1 MKPLLEARQIRKQF
15 SGVAVLKGIDFTL
28 CAGQVHALMGGNGA
42 GKSTLMKIIAG
53 VETPDSGELTIGDRA
68 FARLS
73 PALAHQLGIYLVPQ
87 EPMLFPNLSVRENI
101 LFRLPKRAD
110 TTARLQEKLQQLN
123 CQINLDASAS
133 TLEVAD
139 QQMVEILRGLM
150 REARILIL
158 DEPTA
163 SLTPGETERLFSQ
176 IRALQALDVGIVF
189 ISHKLPEIR
198 QLASHISVMRDGA
211 VVLSGETATYR
222 DEQLISA
229 MTPASRDHTLSD
241 TQKLWLA
248 LPGNRRTQAQDFPV
262 LRVEDLT
269 GEGFIDL
276 NLEIRAGEIVGLA
289 GLVGSGRTEFAETLY
304 GLRPPRAGR
313 IWLEN
318 REISN
323 DSTRARLASGLVYL
337 PEDRQVSGLF
347 LDAPVRWNTVMFNQ
361 PSWWQQGKREAAVVE
376 RYHRALG
383 IKLADGDQPVRTLS
397 GGNQQKVLLA
407 RCLEANPLLLIV
419 DEPTRGVD
427 VSARADIYQLLKSVA
442 AQNVAVLM
450 ISSDVDEFIG
460 LADRVLVMHQGRYS
474 GELAGAFNG
483 LLVVG
488 LRIPAIVATLGTLG
502 LYRGVMLLWTG
513 GKWIEGLPDSLKSLS
528 EPAFIGVS
536 PLGWLVLA
544 LLLAG
549 GWLLSRTAFGRDF
562 YAVGDNLAAARQLGV
577 AVNRTRMLAF
587 TLNGMLAA
595 CAGIVFA
602 AQIGFVP
609 NQTGSGLEMKAI
621 AACVLGGISLLGGTG
636 TLLGAFLGAFFLT
649 QIDTVLVL
657 FRLPAWWNDFIAGL
671 VLLGVLVL
679 DGRLRQALA
688 RHQRAL
694 KYSRFQP
701 GNKGGKQVAR
711 FPERKSKEVA

>member
-1 MKPLLEARQIRKQF
+1 MKTLLKNRELSAFFAIVALFVVLVALNPAYFSLQTLAMIFASSQILCLLALGATLVMLTRNIDV
-15 SGVAVLKGIDFTL
+15 SVGSTVGLCAIAVGVALN
-28 CAGQVHALMGGNGA
+28 NGYGLA
-42 GKSTLMKIIAG
+42 TAI
-53 VETPDSGELTIGDRA
+53 A
-68 FARLS
+68 FA
-73 PALAHQLGIYLVPQ
+73 LAI
-87 EPMLFPNLSVRENI
+87 
-101 LFRLPKRAD
+101 
-110 TTARLQEKLQQLN
+110 
-123 CQINLDASAS
+123 
-133 TLEVAD
+133 
-139 QQMVEILRGLM
+139 
-150 REARILIL
+150 
-158 DEPTA
+158 
-163 SLTPGETERLFSQ
+163 
-176 IRALQALDVGIVF
+176 
-189 ISHKLPEIR
+189 
-198 QLASHISVMRDGA
+198 GA
-211 VVLSGETATYR
+211 
-222 DEQLISA
+222 
-229 MTPASRDHTLSD
+229 
-241 TQKLWLA
+241 
-248 LPGNRRTQAQDFPV
+248 
-262 LRVEDLT
+262 
-269 GEGFIDL
+269 
-276 NLEIRAGEIVGLA
+276 
-289 GLVGSGRTEFAETLY
+289 
-304 GLRPPRAGR
+304 
-313 IWLEN
+313 
-318 REISN
+318 
-323 DSTRARLASGLVYL
+323 
-337 PEDRQVSGLF
+337 
-347 LDAPVRWNTVMFNQ
+347 
-361 PSWWQQGKREAAVVE
+361 
-376 RYHRALG
+376 
-383 IKLADGDQPVRTLS
+383 
-397 GGNQQKVLLA
+397 
-407 RCLEANPLLLIV
+407 
-419 DEPTRGVD
+419 
-427 VSARADIYQLLKSVA
+427 
-442 AQNVAVLM
+442 
-450 ISSDVDEFIG
+450 
-460 LADRVLVMHQGRYS
+460 
-474 GELAGAFNG
+474 LAGAFNG

-587 TLNGMLAA
+587 ILNGMLAA
-595 CAGIVFA
+595 CAGNVFA

>member
-1 MKPLLEARQIRKQF
+1 MKTLLKNRELSAFFAIVALFVVLVALNPAYFSLQTLAMIFASSQILCLLALGATLVMLTRNIDV
-15 SGVAVLKGIDFTL
+15 SVGSTVGLCAIAVGVALN
-28 CAGQVHALMGGNGA
+28 NGYGLA
-42 GKSTLMKIIAG
+42 TAI
-53 VETPDSGELTIGDRA
+53 A
-68 FARLS
+68 FA
-73 PALAHQLGIYLVPQ
+73 LAI
-87 EPMLFPNLSVRENI
+87 
-101 LFRLPKRAD
+101 
-110 TTARLQEKLQQLN
+110 
-123 CQINLDASAS
+123 
-133 TLEVAD
+133 
-139 QQMVEILRGLM
+139 
-150 REARILIL
+150 
-158 DEPTA
+158 
-163 SLTPGETERLFSQ
+163 
-176 IRALQALDVGIVF
+176 
-189 ISHKLPEIR
+189 
-198 QLASHISVMRDGA
+198 GA
-211 VVLSGETATYR
+211 
-222 DEQLISA
+222 
-229 MTPASRDHTLSD
+229 
-241 TQKLWLA
+241 
-248 LPGNRRTQAQDFPV
+248 
-262 LRVEDLT
+262 
-269 GEGFIDL
+269 
-276 NLEIRAGEIVGLA
+276 
-289 GLVGSGRTEFAETLY
+289 
-304 GLRPPRAGR
+304 
-313 IWLEN
+313 
-318 REISN
+318 
-323 DSTRARLASGLVYL
+323 
-337 PEDRQVSGLF
+337 
-347 LDAPVRWNTVMFNQ
+347 
-361 PSWWQQGKREAAVVE
+361 
-376 RYHRALG
+376 
-383 IKLADGDQPVRTLS
+383 
-397 GGNQQKVLLA
+397 
-407 RCLEANPLLLIV
+407 
-419 DEPTRGVD
+419 
-427 VSARADIYQLLKSVA
+427 
-442 AQNVAVLM
+442 
-450 ISSDVDEFIG
+450 
-460 LADRVLVMHQGRYS
+460 
-474 GELAGAFNG
+474 LAGALNG

-549 GWLLSRTAFGRDF
+549 GWLLSRTDFGRDF

>member
-1 MKPLLEARQIRKQF
+1 MKTLLKNRELSAFFAIVALFVVLVALNPAYFSLQTLAMIFASSQILCLLALGATLVMLTRNIDV
-15 SGVAVLKGIDFTL
+15 SVGSTVGLCAIAVGVALN
-28 CAGQVHALMGGNGA
+28 NGYGLA
-42 GKSTLMKIIAG
+42 TAI
-53 VETPDSGELTIGDRA
+53 A
-68 FARLS
+68 FA
-73 PALAHQLGIYLVPQ
+73 LAI
-87 EPMLFPNLSVRENI
+87 
-101 LFRLPKRAD
+101 
-110 TTARLQEKLQQLN
+110 
-123 CQINLDASAS
+123 
-133 TLEVAD
+133 
-139 QQMVEILRGLM
+139 
-150 REARILIL
+150 
-158 DEPTA
+158 
-163 SLTPGETERLFSQ
+163 
-176 IRALQALDVGIVF
+176 
-189 ISHKLPEIR
+189 
-198 QLASHISVMRDGA
+198 GA
-211 VVLSGETATYR
+211 
-222 DEQLISA
+222 
-229 MTPASRDHTLSD
+229 
-241 TQKLWLA
+241 
-248 LPGNRRTQAQDFPV
+248 
-262 LRVEDLT
+262 
-269 GEGFIDL
+269 
-276 NLEIRAGEIVGLA
+276 
-289 GLVGSGRTEFAETLY
+289 
-304 GLRPPRAGR
+304 
-313 IWLEN
+313 
-318 REISN
+318 
-323 DSTRARLASGLVYL
+323 
-337 PEDRQVSGLF
+337 
-347 LDAPVRWNTVMFNQ
+347 
-361 PSWWQQGKREAAVVE
+361 
-376 RYHRALG
+376 
-383 IKLADGDQPVRTLS
+383 
-397 GGNQQKVLLA
+397 
-407 RCLEANPLLLIV
+407 
-419 DEPTRGVD
+419 
-427 VSARADIYQLLKSVA
+427 
-442 AQNVAVLM
+442 
-450 ISSDVDEFIG
+450 
-460 LADRVLVMHQGRYS
+460 
-474 GELAGAFNG
+474 LAGAFNG

-502 LYRGVMLLWTG
+502 LYGGVMLLWTG

>member
-1 MKPLLEARQIRKQF
+1 MKTLLKNRELSAFFAIVALFVVLVALNPAYFSLQTLAMIFASSQILCLLALGTTLVMLTRNIDV
-15 SGVAVLKGIDFTL
+15 SVGSTVGLCAIAVGVALN
-28 CAGQVHALMGGNGA
+28 NGYGLA
-42 GKSTLMKIIAG
+42 TAI
-53 VETPDSGELTIGDRA
+53 A
-68 FARLS
+68 FA
-73 PALAHQLGIYLVPQ
+73 LAI
-87 EPMLFPNLSVRENI
+87 
-101 LFRLPKRAD
+101 
-110 TTARLQEKLQQLN
+110 
-123 CQINLDASAS
+123 
-133 TLEVAD
+133 
-139 QQMVEILRGLM
+139 
-150 REARILIL
+150 
-158 DEPTA
+158 
-163 SLTPGETERLFSQ
+163 
-176 IRALQALDVGIVF
+176 
-189 ISHKLPEIR
+189 
-198 QLASHISVMRDGA
+198 GA
-211 VVLSGETATYR
+211 
-222 DEQLISA
+222 
-229 MTPASRDHTLSD
+229 
-241 TQKLWLA
+241 
-248 LPGNRRTQAQDFPV
+248 
-262 LRVEDLT
+262 
-269 GEGFIDL
+269 
-276 NLEIRAGEIVGLA
+276 
-289 GLVGSGRTEFAETLY
+289 
-304 GLRPPRAGR
+304 
-313 IWLEN
+313 
-318 REISN
+318 
-323 DSTRARLASGLVYL
+323 
-337 PEDRQVSGLF
+337 
-347 LDAPVRWNTVMFNQ
+347 
-361 PSWWQQGKREAAVVE
+361 
-376 RYHRALG
+376 
-383 IKLADGDQPVRTLS
+383 
-397 GGNQQKVLLA
+397 
-407 RCLEANPLLLIV
+407 
-419 DEPTRGVD
+419 
-427 VSARADIYQLLKSVA
+427 
-442 AQNVAVLM
+442 
-450 ISSDVDEFIG
+450 
-460 LADRVLVMHQGRYS
+460 
-474 GELAGAFNG
+474 LAGAFNG

>member
-1 MKPLLEARQIRKQF
+1 MKTLLKNRELSAFFAIVALFVVLVALNPAYFSLQTLAMIFSSSQILCLLALGATLVMLTRNIDV
-15 SGVAVLKGIDFTL
+15 SVGSTVGLCAIAVGVALN
-28 CAGQVHALMGGNGA
+28 NGYGLA
-42 GKSTLMKIIAG
+42 TAI
-53 VETPDSGELTIGDRA
+53 A
-68 FARLS
+68 FA
-73 PALAHQLGIYLVPQ
+73 LAI
-87 EPMLFPNLSVRENI
+87 
-101 LFRLPKRAD
+101 
-110 TTARLQEKLQQLN
+110 
-123 CQINLDASAS
+123 
-133 TLEVAD
+133 
-139 QQMVEILRGLM
+139 
-150 REARILIL
+150 
-158 DEPTA
+158 
-163 SLTPGETERLFSQ
+163 
-176 IRALQALDVGIVF
+176 
-189 ISHKLPEIR
+189 
-198 QLASHISVMRDGA
+198 GA
-211 VVLSGETATYR
+211 
-222 DEQLISA
+222 
-229 MTPASRDHTLSD
+229 
-241 TQKLWLA
+241 
-248 LPGNRRTQAQDFPV
+248 
-262 LRVEDLT
+262 
-269 GEGFIDL
+269 
-276 NLEIRAGEIVGLA
+276 
-289 GLVGSGRTEFAETLY
+289 
-304 GLRPPRAGR
+304 
-313 IWLEN
+313 
-318 REISN
+318 
-323 DSTRARLASGLVYL
+323 
-337 PEDRQVSGLF
+337 
-347 LDAPVRWNTVMFNQ
+347 
-361 PSWWQQGKREAAVVE
+361 
-376 RYHRALG
+376 
-383 IKLADGDQPVRTLS
+383 
-397 GGNQQKVLLA
+397 
-407 RCLEANPLLLIV
+407 
-419 DEPTRGVD
+419 
-427 VSARADIYQLLKSVA
+427 
-442 AQNVAVLM
+442 
-450 ISSDVDEFIG
+450 
-460 LADRVLVMHQGRYS
+460 
-474 GELAGAFNG
+474 LAGAFNG

-562 YAVGDNLAAARQLGV
+562 YAAGDNLAAARQLGV

-671 VLLGVLVL
+671 MLLGVLVL

>member
-1 MKPLLEARQIRKQF
+1 MKTLLKNRELSAFFAIVALFVVLVALNPAYFSLQTLAMIFASSQILCLLALGATLVMLTRNIDV
-15 SGVAVLKGIDFTL
+15 SVGSTVGLCAIAVGVALN
-28 CAGQVHALMGGNGA
+28 NGYGLA
-42 GKSTLMKIIAG
+42 TAI
-53 VETPDSGELTIGDRA
+53 A
-68 FARLS
+68 FA
-73 PALAHQLGIYLVPQ
+73 LAI
-87 EPMLFPNLSVRENI
+87 
-101 LFRLPKRAD
+101 
-110 TTARLQEKLQQLN
+110 
-123 CQINLDASAS
+123 
-133 TLEVAD
+133 
-139 QQMVEILRGLM
+139 
-150 REARILIL
+150 
-158 DEPTA
+158 
-163 SLTPGETERLFSQ
+163 
-176 IRALQALDVGIVF
+176 
-189 ISHKLPEIR
+189 
-198 QLASHISVMRDGA
+198 GA
-211 VVLSGETATYR
+211 
-222 DEQLISA
+222 
-229 MTPASRDHTLSD
+229 
-241 TQKLWLA
+241 
-248 LPGNRRTQAQDFPV
+248 
-262 LRVEDLT
+262 
-269 GEGFIDL
+269 
-276 NLEIRAGEIVGLA
+276 
-289 GLVGSGRTEFAETLY
+289 
-304 GLRPPRAGR
+304 
-313 IWLEN
+313 
-318 REISN
+318 
-323 DSTRARLASGLVYL
+323 
-337 PEDRQVSGLF
+337 
-347 LDAPVRWNTVMFNQ
+347 
-361 PSWWQQGKREAAVVE
+361 
-376 RYHRALG
+376 
-383 IKLADGDQPVRTLS
+383 
-397 GGNQQKVLLA
+397 
-407 RCLEANPLLLIV
+407 
-419 DEPTRGVD
+419 
-427 VSARADIYQLLKSVA
+427 
-442 AQNVAVLM
+442 
-450 ISSDVDEFIG
+450 
-460 LADRVLVMHQGRYS
+460 
-474 GELAGAFNG
+474 LAGAFNG

-657 FRLPAWWNDFIAGL
+657 FRLPAWWNDFITGL

>member
-1 MKPLLEARQIRKQF
+1 MKTLLKNRELSAFFAIVALFAVLVALNPAYFSLQTLAMIFASSQILCLLALGATLVMLTRNIDV
-15 SGVAVLKGIDFTL
+15 SVGSSVGLCAITVGVALN
-28 CAGQVHALMGGNGA
+28 NGYGLA
-42 GKSTLMKIIAG
+42 TAI
-53 VETPDSGELTIGDRA
+53 A
-68 FARLS
+68 FA
-73 PALAHQLGIYLVPQ
+73 LAI
-87 EPMLFPNLSVRENI
+87 
-101 LFRLPKRAD
+101 
-110 TTARLQEKLQQLN
+110 
-123 CQINLDASAS
+123 
-133 TLEVAD
+133 
-139 QQMVEILRGLM
+139 
-150 REARILIL
+150 
-158 DEPTA
+158 
-163 SLTPGETERLFSQ
+163 
-176 IRALQALDVGIVF
+176 
-189 ISHKLPEIR
+189 
-198 QLASHISVMRDGA
+198 GA
-211 VVLSGETATYR
+211 
-222 DEQLISA
+222 
-229 MTPASRDHTLSD
+229 
-241 TQKLWLA
+241 
-248 LPGNRRTQAQDFPV
+248 
-262 LRVEDLT
+262 
-269 GEGFIDL
+269 
-276 NLEIRAGEIVGLA
+276 
-289 GLVGSGRTEFAETLY
+289 
-304 GLRPPRAGR
+304 
-313 IWLEN
+313 
-318 REISN
+318 
-323 DSTRARLASGLVYL
+323 
-337 PEDRQVSGLF
+337 
-347 LDAPVRWNTVMFNQ
+347 
-361 PSWWQQGKREAAVVE
+361 
-376 RYHRALG
+376 
-383 IKLADGDQPVRTLS
+383 
-397 GGNQQKVLLA
+397 
-407 RCLEANPLLLIV
+407 
-419 DEPTRGVD
+419 
-427 VSARADIYQLLKSVA
+427 
-442 AQNVAVLM
+442 
-450 ISSDVDEFIG
+450 
-460 LADRVLVMHQGRYS
+460 
-474 GELAGAFNG
+474 LAGAFNG

-549 GWLLSRTAFGRDF
+549 GWLLSRTACGRDF

>member
-1 MKPLLEARQIRKQF
+1 MKTLLKNRELSAFFAIVALFVVLVALNPAYFSLQTLAMIFASSQILCLLALGATLVMLTRNIDV
-15 SGVAVLKGIDFTL
+15 SVGSTVGLCAIAVGVALN
-28 CAGQVHALMGGNGA
+28 NGYGLA
-42 GKSTLMKIIAG
+42 TAI
-53 VETPDSGELTIGDRA
+53 A
-68 FARLS
+68 FA
-73 PALAHQLGIYLVPQ
+73 LAI
-87 EPMLFPNLSVRENI
+87 
-101 LFRLPKRAD
+101 
-110 TTARLQEKLQQLN
+110 
-123 CQINLDASAS
+123 
-133 TLEVAD
+133 
-139 QQMVEILRGLM
+139 
-150 REARILIL
+150 
-158 DEPTA
+158 
-163 SLTPGETERLFSQ
+163 
-176 IRALQALDVGIVF
+176 
-189 ISHKLPEIR
+189 
-198 QLASHISVMRDGA
+198 GA
-211 VVLSGETATYR
+211 
-222 DEQLISA
+222 
-229 MTPASRDHTLSD
+229 
-241 TQKLWLA
+241 
-248 LPGNRRTQAQDFPV
+248 
-262 LRVEDLT
+262 
-269 GEGFIDL
+269 
-276 NLEIRAGEIVGLA
+276 
-289 GLVGSGRTEFAETLY
+289 
-304 GLRPPRAGR
+304 
-313 IWLEN
+313 
-318 REISN
+318 
-323 DSTRARLASGLVYL
+323 
-337 PEDRQVSGLF
+337 
-347 LDAPVRWNTVMFNQ
+347 
-361 PSWWQQGKREAAVVE
+361 
-376 RYHRALG
+376 
-383 IKLADGDQPVRTLS
+383 
-397 GGNQQKVLLA
+397 
-407 RCLEANPLLLIV
+407 
-419 DEPTRGVD
+419 
-427 VSARADIYQLLKSVA
+427 
-442 AQNVAVLM
+442 
-450 ISSDVDEFIG
+450 
-460 LADRVLVMHQGRYS
+460 
-474 GELAGAFNG
+474 LAGAFNG

-621 AACVLGGISLLGGTG
+621 AAFVLGGISLLGGTG

>member
-1 MKPLLEARQIRKQF
+1 MKTLLKNRELSAFFAIVALFVVLVALNPAYFSLQTLAMIFASSQILCLLALGATLVMLTRNIDV
-15 SGVAVLKGIDFTL
+15 SVGSTVGLCAIAVGVALN
-28 CAGQVHALMGGNGA
+28 NGYGMA
-42 GKSTLMKIIAG
+42 TAI
-53 VETPDSGELTIGDRA
+53 A
-68 FARLS
+68 FA
-73 PALAHQLGIYLVPQ
+73 LAI
-87 EPMLFPNLSVRENI
+87 
-101 LFRLPKRAD
+101 
-110 TTARLQEKLQQLN
+110 
-123 CQINLDASAS
+123 
-133 TLEVAD
+133 
-139 QQMVEILRGLM
+139 
-150 REARILIL
+150 
-158 DEPTA
+158 
-163 SLTPGETERLFSQ
+163 
-176 IRALQALDVGIVF
+176 
-189 ISHKLPEIR
+189 
-198 QLASHISVMRDGA
+198 GA
-211 VVLSGETATYR
+211 
-222 DEQLISA
+222 
-229 MTPASRDHTLSD
+229 
-241 TQKLWLA
+241 
-248 LPGNRRTQAQDFPV
+248 
-262 LRVEDLT
+262 
-269 GEGFIDL
+269 
-276 NLEIRAGEIVGLA
+276 
-289 GLVGSGRTEFAETLY
+289 
-304 GLRPPRAGR
+304 
-313 IWLEN
+313 
-318 REISN
+318 
-323 DSTRARLASGLVYL
+323 
-337 PEDRQVSGLF
+337 
-347 LDAPVRWNTVMFNQ
+347 
-361 PSWWQQGKREAAVVE
+361 
-376 RYHRALG
+376 
-383 IKLADGDQPVRTLS
+383 
-397 GGNQQKVLLA
+397 
-407 RCLEANPLLLIV
+407 
-419 DEPTRGVD
+419 
-427 VSARADIYQLLKSVA
+427 
-442 AQNVAVLM
+442 
-450 ISSDVDEFIG
+450 
-460 LADRVLVMHQGRYS
+460 
-474 GELAGAFNG
+474 LAGAFNG

>member
-1 MKPLLEARQIRKQF
+1 MKTLLKNRELSAFFAIVALFVVLVALNPAYFSLQTLAMIFASSQILCLLALGATLVMLTRNIDV
-15 SGVAVLKGIDFTL
+15 SVGSTVGLCAIAVGVALN
-28 CAGQVHALMGGNGA
+28 NGYGLA
-42 GKSTLMKIIAG
+42 TAI
-53 VETPDSGELTIGDRA
+53 A
-68 FARLS
+68 FA
-73 PALAHQLGIYLVPQ
+73 LAI
-87 EPMLFPNLSVRENI
+87 
-101 LFRLPKRAD
+101 
-110 TTARLQEKLQQLN
+110 
-123 CQINLDASAS
+123 
-133 TLEVAD
+133 
-139 QQMVEILRGLM
+139 
-150 REARILIL
+150 
-158 DEPTA
+158 
-163 SLTPGETERLFSQ
+163 
-176 IRALQALDVGIVF
+176 
-189 ISHKLPEIR
+189 
-198 QLASHISVMRDGA
+198 GA
-211 VVLSGETATYR
+211 
-222 DEQLISA
+222 
-229 MTPASRDHTLSD
+229 
-241 TQKLWLA
+241 
-248 LPGNRRTQAQDFPV
+248 
-262 LRVEDLT
+262 
-269 GEGFIDL
+269 
-276 NLEIRAGEIVGLA
+276 
-289 GLVGSGRTEFAETLY
+289 
-304 GLRPPRAGR
+304 
-313 IWLEN
+313 
-318 REISN
+318 
-323 DSTRARLASGLVYL
+323 
-337 PEDRQVSGLF
+337 
-347 LDAPVRWNTVMFNQ
+347 
-361 PSWWQQGKREAAVVE
+361 
-376 RYHRALG
+376 
-383 IKLADGDQPVRTLS
+383 
-397 GGNQQKVLLA
+397 
-407 RCLEANPLLLIV
+407 
-419 DEPTRGVD
+419 
-427 VSARADIYQLLKSVA
+427 
-442 AQNVAVLM
+442 
-450 ISSDVDEFIG
+450 
-460 LADRVLVMHQGRYS
+460 
-474 GELAGAFNG
+474 LAGAFNG

-701 GNKGGKQVAR
+701 GNKGSNQVAR

>member
-1 MKPLLEARQIRKQF
+1 MKTLLKNRELSAFFAIVALFVVLVALNPAYFSLQTLAMIFASSQILCLLALGATLVMLTRNIDV
-15 SGVAVLKGIDFTL
+15 SVGSTVGLCAIAVGVALN
-28 CAGQVHALMGGNGA
+28 NGYGLA
-42 GKSTLMKIIAG
+42 TAI
-53 VETPDSGELTIGDRA
+53 A
-68 FARLS
+68 FA
-73 PALAHQLGIYLVPQ
+73 LAI
-87 EPMLFPNLSVRENI
+87 
-101 LFRLPKRAD
+101 
-110 TTARLQEKLQQLN
+110 
-123 CQINLDASAS
+123 
-133 TLEVAD
+133 
-139 QQMVEILRGLM
+139 
-150 REARILIL
+150 
-158 DEPTA
+158 
-163 SLTPGETERLFSQ
+163 
-176 IRALQALDVGIVF
+176 
-189 ISHKLPEIR
+189 
-198 QLASHISVMRDGA
+198 GA
-211 VVLSGETATYR
+211 
-222 DEQLISA
+222 
-229 MTPASRDHTLSD
+229 
-241 TQKLWLA
+241 
-248 LPGNRRTQAQDFPV
+248 
-262 LRVEDLT
+262 
-269 GEGFIDL
+269 
-276 NLEIRAGEIVGLA
+276 
-289 GLVGSGRTEFAETLY
+289 
-304 GLRPPRAGR
+304 
-313 IWLEN
+313 
-318 REISN
+318 
-323 DSTRARLASGLVYL
+323 
-337 PEDRQVSGLF
+337 
-347 LDAPVRWNTVMFNQ
+347 
-361 PSWWQQGKREAAVVE
+361 
-376 RYHRALG
+376 
-383 IKLADGDQPVRTLS
+383 
-397 GGNQQKVLLA
+397 
-407 RCLEANPLLLIV
+407 
-419 DEPTRGVD
+419 
-427 VSARADIYQLLKSVA
+427 
-442 AQNVAVLM
+442 
-450 ISSDVDEFIG
+450 
-460 LADRVLVMHQGRYS
+460 
-474 GELAGAFNG
+474 LAGAFNG

-528 EPAFIGVS
+528 EPAFLGVS

-671 VLLGVLVL
+671 VLIGVLVL

>member
-1 MKPLLEARQIRKQF
+1 MKTLFKNRELSAFFAIVALFAVLVALNPAYFSLQTLAMIFASSQILCLLALGATLVMLTRNIDV
-15 SGVAVLKGIDFTL
+15 SVGSTVGLSAIAVGVALN
-28 CAGQVHALMGGNGA
+28 NGYGLA
-42 GKSTLMKIIAG
+42 TAI
-53 VETPDSGELTIGDRA
+53 A
-68 FARLS
+68 FA
-73 PALAHQLGIYLVPQ
+73 LAI
-87 EPMLFPNLSVRENI
+87 
-101 LFRLPKRAD
+101 
-110 TTARLQEKLQQLN
+110 
-123 CQINLDASAS
+123 
-133 TLEVAD
+133 
-139 QQMVEILRGLM
+139 
-150 REARILIL
+150 
-158 DEPTA
+158 
-163 SLTPGETERLFSQ
+163 
-176 IRALQALDVGIVF
+176 
-189 ISHKLPEIR
+189 
-198 QLASHISVMRDGA
+198 GA
-211 VVLSGETATYR
+211 
-222 DEQLISA
+222 
-229 MTPASRDHTLSD
+229 
-241 TQKLWLA
+241 
-248 LPGNRRTQAQDFPV
+248 
-262 LRVEDLT
+262 
-269 GEGFIDL
+269 
-276 NLEIRAGEIVGLA
+276 
-289 GLVGSGRTEFAETLY
+289 
-304 GLRPPRAGR
+304 
-313 IWLEN
+313 
-318 REISN
+318 
-323 DSTRARLASGLVYL
+323 
-337 PEDRQVSGLF
+337 
-347 LDAPVRWNTVMFNQ
+347 
-361 PSWWQQGKREAAVVE
+361 
-376 RYHRALG
+376 
-383 IKLADGDQPVRTLS
+383 
-397 GGNQQKVLLA
+397 
-407 RCLEANPLLLIV
+407 
-419 DEPTRGVD
+419 
-427 VSARADIYQLLKSVA
+427 
-442 AQNVAVLM
+442 
-450 ISSDVDEFIG
+450 
-460 LADRVLVMHQGRYS
+460 
-474 GELAGAFNG
+474 LAGAFNG

-528 EPAFIGVS
+528 EPAFLGVS

-694 KYSRFQP
+694 KYGRFQP

>member
-1 MKPLLEARQIRKQF
+1 MKTLFKNRELSAFFAIVALFAVLVALNPAYFSLQTLAMIFASSQILCLLALGATLVMLTRNIDV
-15 SGVAVLKGIDFTL
+15 SVGSTVGLSAIAVGVALN
-28 CAGQVHALMGGNGA
+28 NGYGLA
-42 GKSTLMKIIAG
+42 TAI
-53 VETPDSGELTIGDRA
+53 A
-68 FARLS
+68 FA
-73 PALAHQLGIYLVPQ
+73 LAI
-87 EPMLFPNLSVRENI
+87 
-101 LFRLPKRAD
+101 
-110 TTARLQEKLQQLN
+110 
-123 CQINLDASAS
+123 
-133 TLEVAD
+133 
-139 QQMVEILRGLM
+139 
-150 REARILIL
+150 
-158 DEPTA
+158 
-163 SLTPGETERLFSQ
+163 
-176 IRALQALDVGIVF
+176 
-189 ISHKLPEIR
+189 
-198 QLASHISVMRDGA
+198 GA
-211 VVLSGETATYR
+211 
-222 DEQLISA
+222 
-229 MTPASRDHTLSD
+229 
-241 TQKLWLA
+241 
-248 LPGNRRTQAQDFPV
+248 
-262 LRVEDLT
+262 
-269 GEGFIDL
+269 
-276 NLEIRAGEIVGLA
+276 
-289 GLVGSGRTEFAETLY
+289 
-304 GLRPPRAGR
+304 
-313 IWLEN
+313 
-318 REISN
+318 
-323 DSTRARLASGLVYL
+323 
-337 PEDRQVSGLF
+337 
-347 LDAPVRWNTVMFNQ
+347 
-361 PSWWQQGKREAAVVE
+361 
-376 RYHRALG
+376 
-383 IKLADGDQPVRTLS
+383 
-397 GGNQQKVLLA
+397 
-407 RCLEANPLLLIV
+407 
-419 DEPTRGVD
+419 
-427 VSARADIYQLLKSVA
+427 
-442 AQNVAVLM
+442 
-450 ISSDVDEFIG
+450 
-460 LADRVLVMHQGRYS
+460 
-474 GELAGAFNG
+474 LAGAFNG

-528 EPAFIGVS
+528 EPAFLGVS

>member
-1 MKPLLEARQIRKQF
+1 MKTLLKNRELSAFFAIVALFAVLVALNPAYFSLQTLAMIFASSQILCLLALGATLVMLTRNIDV
-15 SGVAVLKGIDFTL
+15 SVGSSVGLCAITVGVALN
-28 CAGQVHALMGGNGA
+28 NGYGLA
-42 GKSTLMKIIAG
+42 TAI
-53 VETPDSGELTIGDRA
+53 A
-68 FARLS
+68 FA
-73 PALAHQLGIYLVPQ
+73 LAI
-87 EPMLFPNLSVRENI
+87 
-101 LFRLPKRAD
+101 
-110 TTARLQEKLQQLN
+110 
-123 CQINLDASAS
+123 
-133 TLEVAD
+133 
-139 QQMVEILRGLM
+139 
-150 REARILIL
+150 
-158 DEPTA
+158 
-163 SLTPGETERLFSQ
+163 
-176 IRALQALDVGIVF
+176 
-189 ISHKLPEIR
+189 
-198 QLASHISVMRDGA
+198 GA
-211 VVLSGETATYR
+211 
-222 DEQLISA
+222 
-229 MTPASRDHTLSD
+229 
-241 TQKLWLA
+241 
-248 LPGNRRTQAQDFPV
+248 
-262 LRVEDLT
+262 
-269 GEGFIDL
+269 
-276 NLEIRAGEIVGLA
+276 
-289 GLVGSGRTEFAETLY
+289 
-304 GLRPPRAGR
+304 
-313 IWLEN
+313 
-318 REISN
+318 
-323 DSTRARLASGLVYL
+323 
-337 PEDRQVSGLF
+337 
-347 LDAPVRWNTVMFNQ
+347 
-361 PSWWQQGKREAAVVE
+361 
-376 RYHRALG
+376 
-383 IKLADGDQPVRTLS
+383 
-397 GGNQQKVLLA
+397 
-407 RCLEANPLLLIV
+407 
-419 DEPTRGVD
+419 
-427 VSARADIYQLLKSVA
+427 
-442 AQNVAVLM
+442 
-450 ISSDVDEFIG
+450 
-460 LADRVLVMHQGRYS
+460 
-474 GELAGAFNG
+474 LAGAFNG

-536 PLGWLVLA
+536 PLGWPVLA

>member
-1 MKPLLEARQIRKQF
+1 MKTLLKNRELSAFFAIVALFVVLVALNPAYFSLQTLAMIFASSQILCLLALGATLVMLTRNIDV
-15 SGVAVLKGIDFTL
+15 SVGSTVGLCAIAVGVALNNGYGLATAIAF
-28 CAGQVHALMGGNGA
+28 ALVNGA
-42 GKSTLMKIIAG
+42 
-53 VETPDSGELTIGDRA
+53 
-68 FARLS
+68 
-73 PALAHQLGIYLVPQ
+73 
-87 EPMLFPNLSVRENI
+87 
-101 LFRLPKRAD
+101 
-110 TTARLQEKLQQLN
+110 
-123 CQINLDASAS
+123 
-133 TLEVAD
+133 
-139 QQMVEILRGLM
+139 
-150 REARILIL
+150 
-158 DEPTA
+158 
-163 SLTPGETERLFSQ
+163 
-176 IRALQALDVGIVF
+176 
-189 ISHKLPEIR
+189 
-198 QLASHISVMRDGA
+198 
-211 VVLSGETATYR
+211 
-222 DEQLISA
+222 
-229 MTPASRDHTLSD
+229 
-241 TQKLWLA
+241 
-248 LPGNRRTQAQDFPV
+248 
-262 LRVEDLT
+262 
-269 GEGFIDL
+269 
-276 NLEIRAGEIVGLA
+276 
-289 GLVGSGRTEFAETLY
+289 
-304 GLRPPRAGR
+304 
-313 IWLEN
+313 
-318 REISN
+318 
-323 DSTRARLASGLVYL
+323 
-337 PEDRQVSGLF
+337 
-347 LDAPVRWNTVMFNQ
+347 
-361 PSWWQQGKREAAVVE
+361 
-376 RYHRALG
+376 
-383 IKLADGDQPVRTLS
+383 
-397 GGNQQKVLLA
+397 
-407 RCLEANPLLLIV
+407 
-419 DEPTRGVD
+419 
-427 VSARADIYQLLKSVA
+427 
-442 AQNVAVLM
+442 
-450 ISSDVDEFIG
+450 
-460 LADRVLVMHQGRYS
+460 
-474 GELAGAFNG
+474 LAGAFNG

>member
-1 MKPLLEARQIRKQF
+1 MKTLLKNRELSAFFAIVALFVVLVALNPAYFSLQTLAMIFASSQILCLLALGATLVMLTRNIDV
-15 SGVAVLKGIDFTL
+15 SVGSTVGLCAIAVGVALN
-28 CAGQVHALMGGNGA
+28 NGYGLA
-42 GKSTLMKIIAG
+42 TAI
-53 VETPDSGELTIGDRA
+53 A
-68 FARLS
+68 FA
-73 PALAHQLGIYLVPQ
+73 LAI
-87 EPMLFPNLSVRENI
+87 
-101 LFRLPKRAD
+101 
-110 TTARLQEKLQQLN
+110 
-123 CQINLDASAS
+123 
-133 TLEVAD
+133 
-139 QQMVEILRGLM
+139 
-150 REARILIL
+150 
-158 DEPTA
+158 
-163 SLTPGETERLFSQ
+163 
-176 IRALQALDVGIVF
+176 
-189 ISHKLPEIR
+189 
-198 QLASHISVMRDGA
+198 GA
-211 VVLSGETATYR
+211 
-222 DEQLISA
+222 
-229 MTPASRDHTLSD
+229 
-241 TQKLWLA
+241 
-248 LPGNRRTQAQDFPV
+248 
-262 LRVEDLT
+262 
-269 GEGFIDL
+269 
-276 NLEIRAGEIVGLA
+276 
-289 GLVGSGRTEFAETLY
+289 
-304 GLRPPRAGR
+304 
-313 IWLEN
+313 
-318 REISN
+318 
-323 DSTRARLASGLVYL
+323 
-337 PEDRQVSGLF
+337 
-347 LDAPVRWNTVMFNQ
+347 
-361 PSWWQQGKREAAVVE
+361 
-376 RYHRALG
+376 
-383 IKLADGDQPVRTLS
+383 
-397 GGNQQKVLLA
+397 
-407 RCLEANPLLLIV
+407 
-419 DEPTRGVD
+419 
-427 VSARADIYQLLKSVA
+427 
-442 AQNVAVLM
+442 
-450 ISSDVDEFIG
+450 
-460 LADRVLVMHQGRYS
+460 
-474 GELAGAFNG
+474 LAGAFNG

-549 GWLLSRTAFGRDF
+549 GWLLSRTAFGRDI

>member
-1 MKPLLEARQIRKQF
+1 MPEDGKASEAAAFFGRFIEGVHRRQAVGQQVGDGYGQQAAVEAELVEARKGQVTHQERGKLVAAGRKHIAV
-15 SGVAVLKGIDFTL
+15 GVALN
-28 CAGQVHALMGGNGA
+28 NGYGLA
-42 GKSTLMKIIAG
+42 TAI
-53 VETPDSGELTIGDRA
+53 A
-68 FARLS
+68 FA
-73 PALAHQLGIYLVPQ
+73 LAI
-87 EPMLFPNLSVRENI
+87 
-101 LFRLPKRAD
+101 
-110 TTARLQEKLQQLN
+110 
-123 CQINLDASAS
+123 
-133 TLEVAD
+133 
-139 QQMVEILRGLM
+139 
-150 REARILIL
+150 
-158 DEPTA
+158 
-163 SLTPGETERLFSQ
+163 
-176 IRALQALDVGIVF
+176 
-189 ISHKLPEIR
+189 
-198 QLASHISVMRDGA
+198 GA
-211 VVLSGETATYR
+211 
-222 DEQLISA
+222 
-229 MTPASRDHTLSD
+229 
-241 TQKLWLA
+241 
-248 LPGNRRTQAQDFPV
+248 
-262 LRVEDLT
+262 
-269 GEGFIDL
+269 
-276 NLEIRAGEIVGLA
+276 
-289 GLVGSGRTEFAETLY
+289 
-304 GLRPPRAGR
+304 
-313 IWLEN
+313 
-318 REISN
+318 
-323 DSTRARLASGLVYL
+323 
-337 PEDRQVSGLF
+337 
-347 LDAPVRWNTVMFNQ
+347 
-361 PSWWQQGKREAAVVE
+361 
-376 RYHRALG
+376 
-383 IKLADGDQPVRTLS
+383 
-397 GGNQQKVLLA
+397 
-407 RCLEANPLLLIV
+407 
-419 DEPTRGVD
+419 
-427 VSARADIYQLLKSVA
+427 
-442 AQNVAVLM
+442 
-450 ISSDVDEFIG
+450 
-460 LADRVLVMHQGRYS
+460 
-474 GELAGAFNG
+474 LAGAFNG

-549 GWLLSRTAFGRDF
+549 GWLLSRTASGRDF

>member
-1 MKPLLEARQIRKQF
+1 MKTLLKNRELSAFFAIVALFVVLVALNPAYFSLQTLAMIFASSQILCLLALGATLVMLTRNIDV
-15 SGVAVLKGIDFTL
+15 SVGSTVGLCAIAVGVALN
-28 CAGQVHALMGGNGA
+28 NGYGLA
-42 GKSTLMKIIAG
+42 TAI
-53 VETPDSGELTIGDRA
+53 A
-68 FARLS
+68 FA
-73 PALAHQLGIYLVPQ
+73 LAI
-87 EPMLFPNLSVRENI
+87 
-101 LFRLPKRAD
+101 
-110 TTARLQEKLQQLN
+110 
-123 CQINLDASAS
+123 
-133 TLEVAD
+133 
-139 QQMVEILRGLM
+139 
-150 REARILIL
+150 
-158 DEPTA
+158 
-163 SLTPGETERLFSQ
+163 
-176 IRALQALDVGIVF
+176 
-189 ISHKLPEIR
+189 
-198 QLASHISVMRDGA
+198 GA
-211 VVLSGETATYR
+211 
-222 DEQLISA
+222 
-229 MTPASRDHTLSD
+229 
-241 TQKLWLA
+241 
-248 LPGNRRTQAQDFPV
+248 
-262 LRVEDLT
+262 
-269 GEGFIDL
+269 
-276 NLEIRAGEIVGLA
+276 
-289 GLVGSGRTEFAETLY
+289 
-304 GLRPPRAGR
+304 
-313 IWLEN
+313 
-318 REISN
+318 
-323 DSTRARLASGLVYL
+323 
-337 PEDRQVSGLF
+337 
-347 LDAPVRWNTVMFNQ
+347 
-361 PSWWQQGKREAAVVE
+361 
-376 RYHRALG
+376 
-383 IKLADGDQPVRTLS
+383 
-397 GGNQQKVLLA
+397 
-407 RCLEANPLLLIV
+407 
-419 DEPTRGVD
+419 
-427 VSARADIYQLLKSVA
+427 
-442 AQNVAVLM
+442 
-450 ISSDVDEFIG
+450 
-460 LADRVLVMHQGRYS
+460 
-474 GELAGAFNG
+474 LAGAFNG

-502 LYRGVMLLWTG
+502 LYRGIMLLWTG

>member
-1 MKPLLEARQIRKQF
+1 MKTLLKNRELSAFFAIVALFAVLVALNPAYFSLQTLAMIFASSQILCLLALGATLVMLTRNIDV
-15 SGVAVLKGIDFTL
+15 SVGSTVGLSAIAVGVALN
-28 CAGQVHALMGGNGA
+28 NGYGLA
-42 GKSTLMKIIAG
+42 TAI
-53 VETPDSGELTIGDRA
+53 A
-68 FARLS
+68 FA
-73 PALAHQLGIYLVPQ
+73 LAI
-87 EPMLFPNLSVRENI
+87 
-101 LFRLPKRAD
+101 
-110 TTARLQEKLQQLN
+110 
-123 CQINLDASAS
+123 
-133 TLEVAD
+133 
-139 QQMVEILRGLM
+139 
-150 REARILIL
+150 
-158 DEPTA
+158 
-163 SLTPGETERLFSQ
+163 
-176 IRALQALDVGIVF
+176 
-189 ISHKLPEIR
+189 
-198 QLASHISVMRDGA
+198 GA
-211 VVLSGETATYR
+211 
-222 DEQLISA
+222 
-229 MTPASRDHTLSD
+229 
-241 TQKLWLA
+241 
-248 LPGNRRTQAQDFPV
+248 
-262 LRVEDLT
+262 
-269 GEGFIDL
+269 
-276 NLEIRAGEIVGLA
+276 
-289 GLVGSGRTEFAETLY
+289 
-304 GLRPPRAGR
+304 
-313 IWLEN
+313 
-318 REISN
+318 
-323 DSTRARLASGLVYL
+323 
-337 PEDRQVSGLF
+337 
-347 LDAPVRWNTVMFNQ
+347 
-361 PSWWQQGKREAAVVE
+361 
-376 RYHRALG
+376 
-383 IKLADGDQPVRTLS
+383 
-397 GGNQQKVLLA
+397 
-407 RCLEANPLLLIV
+407 
-419 DEPTRGVD
+419 
-427 VSARADIYQLLKSVA
+427 
-442 AQNVAVLM
+442 
-450 ISSDVDEFIG
+450 
-460 LADRVLVMHQGRYS
+460 
-474 GELAGAFNG
+474 LAGAFNG

-549 GWLLSRTAFGRDF
+549 GWLLSRTASGRDF

-609 NQTGSGLEMKAI
+609 NQTGTGLEMKAI

>member
-1 MKPLLEARQIRKQF
+1 MKTLLKNRELSAFFAIVALFVVLVALNPAYFSLQTLAMIFSSSQILCLLALGATLVMLTRNIDV
-15 SGVAVLKGIDFTL
+15 SVGSTVGLCAIAVGVALN
-28 CAGQVHALMGGNGA
+28 NGYGLA
-42 GKSTLMKIIAG
+42 TAI
-53 VETPDSGELTIGDRA
+53 A
-68 FARLS
+68 FA
-73 PALAHQLGIYLVPQ
+73 LAI
-87 EPMLFPNLSVRENI
+87 
-101 LFRLPKRAD
+101 
-110 TTARLQEKLQQLN
+110 
-123 CQINLDASAS
+123 
-133 TLEVAD
+133 
-139 QQMVEILRGLM
+139 
-150 REARILIL
+150 
-158 DEPTA
+158 
-163 SLTPGETERLFSQ
+163 
-176 IRALQALDVGIVF
+176 
-189 ISHKLPEIR
+189 
-198 QLASHISVMRDGA
+198 GA
-211 VVLSGETATYR
+211 
-222 DEQLISA
+222 
-229 MTPASRDHTLSD
+229 
-241 TQKLWLA
+241 
-248 LPGNRRTQAQDFPV
+248 
-262 LRVEDLT
+262 
-269 GEGFIDL
+269 
-276 NLEIRAGEIVGLA
+276 
-289 GLVGSGRTEFAETLY
+289 
-304 GLRPPRAGR
+304 
-313 IWLEN
+313 
-318 REISN
+318 
-323 DSTRARLASGLVYL
+323 
-337 PEDRQVSGLF
+337 
-347 LDAPVRWNTVMFNQ
+347 
-361 PSWWQQGKREAAVVE
+361 
-376 RYHRALG
+376 
-383 IKLADGDQPVRTLS
+383 
-397 GGNQQKVLLA
+397 
-407 RCLEANPLLLIV
+407 
-419 DEPTRGVD
+419 
-427 VSARADIYQLLKSVA
+427 
-442 AQNVAVLM
+442 
-450 ISSDVDEFIG
+450 
-460 LADRVLVMHQGRYS
+460 
-474 GELAGAFNG
+474 LAGAFNG

-528 EPAFIGVS
+528 EPAFIGVL

-694 KYSRFQP
+694 KYRRFQP

>member
-1 MKPLLEARQIRKQF
+1 MKTLLKNRELSAFFAIVALFVVLVALNPAYFSLQTLAMIFASSQILCLLALGATLVMLTRNIDV
-15 SGVAVLKGIDFTL
+15 SVGSTVGLCAIAVGVALN
-28 CAGQVHALMGGNGA
+28 NGYGLA
-42 GKSTLMKIIAG
+42 TAI
-53 VETPDSGELTIGDRA
+53 A
-68 FARLS
+68 FA
-73 PALAHQLGIYLVPQ
+73 LAI
-87 EPMLFPNLSVRENI
+87 
-101 LFRLPKRAD
+101 
-110 TTARLQEKLQQLN
+110 
-123 CQINLDASAS
+123 
-133 TLEVAD
+133 
-139 QQMVEILRGLM
+139 
-150 REARILIL
+150 
-158 DEPTA
+158 
-163 SLTPGETERLFSQ
+163 
-176 IRALQALDVGIVF
+176 
-189 ISHKLPEIR
+189 
-198 QLASHISVMRDGA
+198 GA
-211 VVLSGETATYR
+211 
-222 DEQLISA
+222 
-229 MTPASRDHTLSD
+229 
-241 TQKLWLA
+241 
-248 LPGNRRTQAQDFPV
+248 
-262 LRVEDLT
+262 
-269 GEGFIDL
+269 
-276 NLEIRAGEIVGLA
+276 
-289 GLVGSGRTEFAETLY
+289 
-304 GLRPPRAGR
+304 
-313 IWLEN
+313 
-318 REISN
+318 
-323 DSTRARLASGLVYL
+323 
-337 PEDRQVSGLF
+337 
-347 LDAPVRWNTVMFNQ
+347 
-361 PSWWQQGKREAAVVE
+361 
-376 RYHRALG
+376 
-383 IKLADGDQPVRTLS
+383 
-397 GGNQQKVLLA
+397 
-407 RCLEANPLLLIV
+407 
-419 DEPTRGVD
+419 
-427 VSARADIYQLLKSVA
+427 
-442 AQNVAVLM
+442 
-450 ISSDVDEFIG
+450 
-460 LADRVLVMHQGRYS
+460 
-474 GELAGAFNG
+474 LAGAFNG

-528 EPAFIGVS
+528 EPAFLGVS

-544 LLLAG
+544 QLLAG

>member
-1 MKPLLEARQIRKQF
+1 MKTLLKNRELSAFFAIVALFIVLVALNPAYFSLQTLAMIFASSQILCLLALGATLVMLTRNIDV
-15 SGVAVLKGIDFTL
+15 SVGSTVGLCAIAVGVALN
-28 CAGQVHALMGGNGA
+28 NGYGLA
-42 GKSTLMKIIAG
+42 TAIAFA
-53 VETPDSGELTIGDRA
+53 LTIGA
-68 FARLS
+68 
-73 PALAHQLGIYLVPQ
+73 
-87 EPMLFPNLSVRENI
+87 
-101 LFRLPKRAD
+101 
-110 TTARLQEKLQQLN
+110 
-123 CQINLDASAS
+123 
-133 TLEVAD
+133 
-139 QQMVEILRGLM
+139 
-150 REARILIL
+150 
-158 DEPTA
+158 
-163 SLTPGETERLFSQ
+163 
-176 IRALQALDVGIVF
+176 
-189 ISHKLPEIR
+189 
-198 QLASHISVMRDGA
+198 
-211 VVLSGETATYR
+211 
-222 DEQLISA
+222 
-229 MTPASRDHTLSD
+229 
-241 TQKLWLA
+241 
-248 LPGNRRTQAQDFPV
+248 
-262 LRVEDLT
+262 
-269 GEGFIDL
+269 
-276 NLEIRAGEIVGLA
+276 
-289 GLVGSGRTEFAETLY
+289 
-304 GLRPPRAGR
+304 
-313 IWLEN
+313 
-318 REISN
+318 
-323 DSTRARLASGLVYL
+323 
-337 PEDRQVSGLF
+337 
-347 LDAPVRWNTVMFNQ
+347 
-361 PSWWQQGKREAAVVE
+361 
-376 RYHRALG
+376 
-383 IKLADGDQPVRTLS
+383 
-397 GGNQQKVLLA
+397 
-407 RCLEANPLLLIV
+407 
-419 DEPTRGVD
+419 
-427 VSARADIYQLLKSVA
+427 
-442 AQNVAVLM
+442 
-450 ISSDVDEFIG
+450 
-460 LADRVLVMHQGRYS
+460 
-474 GELAGAFNG
+474 LAGAFNG

-701 GNKGGKQVAR
+701 GNKGGKQIAR

>member
-1 MKPLLEARQIRKQF
+1 MKTLLKNRELSAFFAIVALFVVLVALNPAYFSLQTLAMIFASSQILCLLALGATLVMLTRNIDV
-15 SGVAVLKGIDFTL
+15 SVGSTVGLCAIAVGVALN
-28 CAGQVHALMGGNGA
+28 NGYGLA
-42 GKSTLMKIIAG
+42 TAIAFA
-53 VETPDSGELTIGDRA
+53 LTIGA
-68 FARLS
+68 
-73 PALAHQLGIYLVPQ
+73 
-87 EPMLFPNLSVRENI
+87 
-101 LFRLPKRAD
+101 
-110 TTARLQEKLQQLN
+110 
-123 CQINLDASAS
+123 
-133 TLEVAD
+133 
-139 QQMVEILRGLM
+139 
-150 REARILIL
+150 
-158 DEPTA
+158 
-163 SLTPGETERLFSQ
+163 
-176 IRALQALDVGIVF
+176 
-189 ISHKLPEIR
+189 
-198 QLASHISVMRDGA
+198 
-211 VVLSGETATYR
+211 
-222 DEQLISA
+222 
-229 MTPASRDHTLSD
+229 
-241 TQKLWLA
+241 
-248 LPGNRRTQAQDFPV
+248 
-262 LRVEDLT
+262 
-269 GEGFIDL
+269 
-276 NLEIRAGEIVGLA
+276 
-289 GLVGSGRTEFAETLY
+289 
-304 GLRPPRAGR
+304 
-313 IWLEN
+313 
-318 REISN
+318 
-323 DSTRARLASGLVYL
+323 
-337 PEDRQVSGLF
+337 
-347 LDAPVRWNTVMFNQ
+347 
-361 PSWWQQGKREAAVVE
+361 
-376 RYHRALG
+376 
-383 IKLADGDQPVRTLS
+383 
-397 GGNQQKVLLA
+397 
-407 RCLEANPLLLIV
+407 
-419 DEPTRGVD
+419 
-427 VSARADIYQLLKSVA
+427 
-442 AQNVAVLM
+442 
-450 ISSDVDEFIG
+450 
-460 LADRVLVMHQGRYS
+460 
-474 GELAGAFNG
+474 LAGAFNG

-549 GWLLSRTAFGRDF
+549 AWLLSRTAFGRDF

-701 GNKGGKQVAR
+701 GNKGGKQIAR

>member
-1 MKPLLEARQIRKQF
+1 MKTLLKNRELSAFFAIVALFVVLVALNPAYFSLQTLAMIFASSQILCLLALGATLVMLTRNIDV
-15 SGVAVLKGIDFTL
+15 SVGSTVGLCAIAVGVALN
-28 CAGQVHALMGGNGA
+28 NGYGLA
-42 GKSTLMKIIAG
+42 TAI
-53 VETPDSGELTIGDRA
+53 A
-68 FARLS
+68 FA
-73 PALAHQLGIYLVPQ
+73 LAI
-87 EPMLFPNLSVRENI
+87 
-101 LFRLPKRAD
+101 
-110 TTARLQEKLQQLN
+110 
-123 CQINLDASAS
+123 
-133 TLEVAD
+133 
-139 QQMVEILRGLM
+139 
-150 REARILIL
+150 
-158 DEPTA
+158 
-163 SLTPGETERLFSQ
+163 
-176 IRALQALDVGIVF
+176 
-189 ISHKLPEIR
+189 
-198 QLASHISVMRDGA
+198 GA
-211 VVLSGETATYR
+211 
-222 DEQLISA
+222 
-229 MTPASRDHTLSD
+229 
-241 TQKLWLA
+241 
-248 LPGNRRTQAQDFPV
+248 
-262 LRVEDLT
+262 
-269 GEGFIDL
+269 
-276 NLEIRAGEIVGLA
+276 
-289 GLVGSGRTEFAETLY
+289 
-304 GLRPPRAGR
+304 
-313 IWLEN
+313 
-318 REISN
+318 
-323 DSTRARLASGLVYL
+323 
-337 PEDRQVSGLF
+337 
-347 LDAPVRWNTVMFNQ
+347 
-361 PSWWQQGKREAAVVE
+361 
-376 RYHRALG
+376 
-383 IKLADGDQPVRTLS
+383 
-397 GGNQQKVLLA
+397 
-407 RCLEANPLLLIV
+407 
-419 DEPTRGVD
+419 
-427 VSARADIYQLLKSVA
+427 
-442 AQNVAVLM
+442 
-450 ISSDVDEFIG
+450 
-460 LADRVLVMHQGRYS
+460 
-474 GELAGAFNG
+474 LAGAFNG

-549 GWLLSRTAFGRDF
+549 GWLLSRTAFGRDV